1 MIDGLISIHK
11 KRKKNF
17 IYSFEKSYLAYLPL
31 ILIKSILDKKILS
44 NKKNLTLPAS
54 HNYQGVT
61 MYIDIS
67 HFIDFSVNISNRNR
81 LSPEY
86 LQFCLNHYFEIL
98 ISIISNNGG
107 DIIKFVGD
115 GIFIVWSPDYD
126 ENENN
131 KFSVSEYNE
140 NMRICAI
147 KAIQCAMDLHKKLF
161 HQELTNGY
169 TFNIKTGI
177 GIGDITLIVVG
188 GYDNSYEYICLGPS
202 ILDAMLCEKKAI
214 KSEDIIISESVYK
227 IVRDY
232 FFCEDLILTRSTVV
246 GQKFYRVIKTTN
258 LFIRQI
264 KAGNRDVFILTV
276 DDDYTAECDLVY
288 DNPDYGTIPGKRLYL
303 SRLIVK

>member
-17 IYSFEKSYLAYLPL
+17 IYSFEKSYLGYFPL
-31 ILIKSILDKKILS
+31 ILIKCILDKKILS

-54 HNYQGVT
+54 YNYQGVT

-147 KAIQCAMDLHKKLF
+147 KAIQCAMDLHKKLY

-227 IVRDY
+227 IVRL
-232 FFCEDLILTRSTVV
+232 FFL
-246 GQKFYRVIKTTN
+246 
-258 LFIRQI
+258 
-264 KAGNRDVFILTV
+264 
-276 DDDYTAECDLVY
+276 
-288 DNPDYGTIPGKRLYL
+288 
-303 SRLIVK
+303 